1 MNYDENSSY
10 GMIFEVDID
19 CPLNVTLKH
28 EELAFLPERRKINV
42 IEILVTTLQN
52 KKTCC
57 TKASIKAYIKIK
69 KDSQNY

>member
-19 CPLNVTLKH
+19 YPLNVTLKD
-28 EELAFLPERRKINV
+28 EELAFLPERRKINS

-57 TKASIKAYIKIK
+57 LYISIKTSIKA
-69 KDSQNY
+69 